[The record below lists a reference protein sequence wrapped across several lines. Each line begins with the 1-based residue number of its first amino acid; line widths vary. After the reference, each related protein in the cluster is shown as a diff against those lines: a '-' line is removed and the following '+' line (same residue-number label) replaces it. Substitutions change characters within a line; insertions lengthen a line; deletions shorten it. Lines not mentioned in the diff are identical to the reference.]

1 MLYKRR
7 YAKNMK
13 RRSIALVI
21 REMQNKIMAKFEKT
35 DNTKCCQEVKQ
46 MKVSFIVGRN
56 TK

>member
-7 YAKNMK
+7 HAKNMK
-13 RRSIALVI
+13 ICSIALVI

-46 MKVSFIVGRN
+46 IKVSFIVGRN